1 MAETP
6 SPDGTPGAAPFDR
19 RALRLHRGRA
29 AAGVGAHDFLHR
41 EVAERL
47 ADRLADVARRFP
59 VALDLGCHGG
69 ALGRALAGRGGVE
82 TLVRAD
88 PALGMARR
96 AGRPAVVAEEDF
108 LPFRDG
114 AFDLVLTALALHWV
128 NDLPGALI
136 QIGRV
141 LKPDGLFL
149 GAMLGGDTLVELR
162 HALIEA
168 EIETAGGAGPRVAPF
183 AELADAAGLL
193 QRAGFALPVADT
205 ERITVNY
212 PDPFALMRELRGMGE
227 ANALAA
233 RRRRP
238 TRRATLL
245 RAAEIYQARHAD
257 DAGRIPATFELL
269 FLTGWRPAD
278 SQPRP
283 LRPGSAETRLA
294 DALGAEERPA
304 GEKAGPT

>member
-6 SPDGTPGAAPFDR
+6 TTDAAPFDR
-19 RALRLHRGRA
+19 RAVRRHRGRA
-29 AAGVGAHDFLHR
+29 AAGVAAHDFLHA
-41 EVAERL
+41 EVGERL
-47 ADRLADVARRFP
+47 ADRLADIARRFP

-69 ALGRALAGRGGVE
+69 ALGRSLAGRGGVE

-88 PALGMARR
+88 PAFAMARR
-96 AGRPAVVAEEDF
+96 AGRPALVADEEF
-108 LPFRDG
+108 LPFRGG
-114 AFDLVLTALALHWV
+114 AFDLVLSLLALHWV

-136 QIGRV
+136 QIRRA

-149 GAMLGGDTLVELR
+149 GAMLGGDTLIELR

-168 EIETAGGAGPRVAPF
+168 EIEIEGGAGPRVSPF
-183 AELADAAGLL
+183 AELADVAGLL
-193 QRAGFALPVADT
+193 QRAGFALPVADAD
-205 ERITVNY
+205 RITVTY

-238 TRRATLL
+238 TRRATLM

-257 DAGRIPATFELL
+257 EAGRIPATFQVLY
-269 FLTGWRPAD
+269 LTGWCPAE

-294 DALGAEERPA
+294 DALGAAERAA
-304 GEKAGPT
+304 GEKTGPR